1 MENLPIDIV
10 LVRHGESEGNL
21 AHDRSALGDD
31 SLWTPELMVCYCIC
45 FKLTI
50 IRLDTHRIID

>member
-21 AHDRSALGDD
+21 AQAYSKKGDD
-31 SLWTPELMVCYCIC
+31 SLWTPEFSARY
-45 FKLTI
+45 FFQ
-50 IRLDTHRIID
+50 